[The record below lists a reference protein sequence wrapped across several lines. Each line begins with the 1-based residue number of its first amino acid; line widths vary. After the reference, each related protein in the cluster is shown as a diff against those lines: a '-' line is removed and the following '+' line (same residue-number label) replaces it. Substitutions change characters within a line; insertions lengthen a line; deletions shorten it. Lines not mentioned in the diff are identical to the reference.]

1 MKWKRKFI
9 TCSLLV
15 GLISL
20 ILSAGKE
27 RPSASLVATKK
38 LSFPSASGIEYYKNK
53 LYIFGDNATHLLILS
68 NDYSQ
73 SDSVEYWTGNE
84 SIIDKTDKPDIESA
98 MMVERNHHPVLFG
111 VGSMSDKKR
120 WQVFEFS
127 LSDLTFRKTHFFDR
141 KDVFPGI
148 KEVNIEGSTQVGN
161 TVVLCNR
168 ANEKTKRNHLLFWN
182 WKDSVIT
189 KELAL
194 PVASVT
200 PGMSGLYYVKEKDV
214 LLFTASEEATNNAI
228 DDGTIG
234 DSFLGWINDF
244 SKKMAG
250 TALAPDGYLKLSAID
265 RAFAR
270 QKVESVCA
278 ENVSGDR
285 YLLHLV
291 ADNDNNESRIF
302 KIELKL

>member
-1 MKWKRKFI
+1 M
-9 TCSLLV
+9 
-15 GLISL
+15 

-27 RPSASLVATKK
+27 RPALHLVATKR

-53 LYIFGDNATHLLILS
+53 LYIFGDNSTNLLILS
-68 NDYSQ
+68 TDYSQ
-73 SDSVEYWTGNE
+73 ADSVEYWTGKV
-84 SIIDKTDKPDIESA
+84 SVIDKEDKPDIESA
-98 MMVERNHHPVLFG
+98 MMVERDHNPVLFG

-141 KDVFPGI
+141 KDVSPGI
-148 KEVNIEGSTQVGN
+148 KEVNIEGSAQVGS

-182 WKDSVIT
+182 GKDSVIS
-189 KELAL
+189 KEITL
-194 PVASVT
+194 PTASVT
-200 PGMSGLYYVKEKDV
+200 SGMSGLYYVKEKDV
-214 LLFTASEEATNNAI
+214 LLFTASEEATDNAI
-228 DDGTIG
+228 DDGAIG

-244 SKKMAG
+244 SRKMKG
-250 TALAPDGYLKLSAID
+250 KVLAPDGYLKLSAVD
-265 RAFAR
+265 KAFAR